1 VSILL
6 DTNILLRRVQPSH
19 PSHALAVD
27 SVARL
32 LAAGEAVHFTL
43 QNIAEFWNVAT
54 RPAQHN
60 GLGFPAPLTLAE
72 VEKIEAAFE
81 LLPDTPA
88 LYAEWKGLVV
98 RHRVIGAKVHDA
110 RLVAAMNVHGVRRLL
125 TLNAADFT
133 RYPIEVLQPETVLS
147 ETIEATNTPSRGEA
161 PP

>member
-6 DTNILLRRVQPSH
+6 DTNILLRRAQPSH

-54 RPAQHN
+54 RRAEHN
-60 GLGFPAPLTLAE
+60 GLGFPAAVTLTE

-81 LLPDTPA
+81 LLPDTPPI
-88 LYAEWKGLVV
+88 YTEWKSLVV
-98 RHRVIGAKVHDA
+98 RHGVVGVKVHDA
-110 RLVAAMNVHGVRRLL
+110 RLVAAMSVHGVRRLL
-125 TLNAADFT
+125 TFNAADFP
-133 RYPIEVLQPETVLS
+133 RYGIEVVEPAAVLS
-147 ETIEATNTPSRGEA
+147 A
-161 PP
+161 PRAQP

>member
-19 PSHALAVD
+19 SSHALAVD

-60 GLGFPAPLTLAE
+60 GLGFSASVTLAE

-88 LYAEWKGLVV
+88 LYAEWRSLVV
-98 RHRVIGAKVHDA
+98 RHGVIGVKVHDA

-125 TLNAADFT
+125 TFNVGDFT
-133 RYPIEVLQPETVLS
+133 RYGIEVVQPAAVLGAS
-147 ETIEATNTPSRGEA
+147 S
-161 PP
+161 

>member
-6 DTNILLRRVQPSH
+6 DTNILLRRAQPSH
-19 PSHALAVD
+19 PSHARAID

-32 LAAGEAVHFTL
+32 LAVGEAVHFTL

-60 GLGFPAPLTLAE
+60 GLGFPAAVALAE

-88 LYAEWKGLVV
+88 LYAEWRGLVL
-98 RHRVIGAKVHDA
+98 RHAVIGAKVHDA

-125 TLNAADFT
+125 TFNAGDFT
-133 RYPIEVLQPETVLS
+133 RYGIEVVQPIAVQS
-147 ETIEATNTPSRGEA
+147 AQGPR
-161 PP
+161 P

>member
-1 VSILL
+1 MSILL
-6 DTNILLRRVQPSH
+6 DTNILLRRAQPLH

-27 SVARL
+27 SVAAL
-32 LAAGEAVHFTL
+32 LAAREAVHFTL

-60 GLGFPAPLTLAE
+60 GLGLSTALTLAE

-88 LYAEWKGLVV
+88 FYPAWRELVV

-125 TLNAADFT
+125 TFNAGDFA
-133 RYPIEVLQPETVLS
+133 RYGIEVVQPGAVLGVS
-147 ETIEATNTPSRGEA
+147 P
-161 PP
+161 